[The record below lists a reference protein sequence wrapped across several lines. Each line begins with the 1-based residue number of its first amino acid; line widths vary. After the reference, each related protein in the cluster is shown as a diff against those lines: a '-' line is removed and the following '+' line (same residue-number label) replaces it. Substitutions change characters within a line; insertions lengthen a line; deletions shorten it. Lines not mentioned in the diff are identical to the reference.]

1 MTVPL
6 ALPALAARP
15 VLRHLETFGDV
26 PKSVRTLM
34 ESGVTRLL
42 DSDMI
47 ITQPQQVPD
56 AVTTGEA
63 ASSSIHA
70 AGAEMAETILPQIEA
85 EGLADHFKPLMRS
98 FVRILFGLFLSP
110 EQCERAC
117 ACIDAGN
124 HFSFLASDAGG
135 PSLSSWRS
143 VAHAEQGGIR
153 LTVDKVWGIEAHR
166 EGMAIV
172 AARGPVSFFPA
183 AYVVWPEAYRTLR
196 RTPHGDPFLEGRLQ
210 LGNVKGV
217 VSLTRDERVKSGGPA
232 VFNKYLTTVRPFF
245 VRGLMA
251 HVGWLGARDRVALDE
266 GDARVHA
273 FLSEA
278 ARVQSRAG
286 RYDVDNVHRVLAI
299 KFASN
304 EFLNDLVRKG
314 AVARFGDQRDLLAF
328 TKMEG
333 SSYHCYHALR
343 NSTKSQ

>member
-1 MTVPL
+1 MTVPH

-15 VLRHLETFGDV
+15 VLRYLETFGDV
-26 PKSVRTLM
+26 PKSVRTLI
-34 ESGVTRLL
+34 EAGVTRLL
-42 DSDMI
+42 DSEMI
-47 ITQPQQVPD
+47 ITQPRQPPA
-56 AVTTGEA
+56 AVKLGEA
-63 ASSSIHA
+63 ASSAIHA
-70 AGAEMAETILPQIEA
+70 AGADMAESILPRIEA

-117 ACIDAGN
+117 TCIDAGN
-124 HFSFLASDAGG
+124 HFSFLASDGGG
-135 PSLSSWRS
+135 PSLSSWRT
-143 VAHAEQGGIR
+143 VAQAEEGGIR

-172 AARGPVSFFPA
+172 AARLPGAFFPS

-196 RTPHGDPFLEGRLQ
+196 RTAHGEPFLEGRLQ

-217 VSLTRDERVKSGGPA
+217 VSLTRDDRVKTGGPA

-251 HVGWLGARDRVALDE
+251 HVGWLHSRDGAALDE
-266 GDARVHA
+266 TDARVHA
-273 FLSEA
+273 FLAEA
-278 ARVQSRAG
+278 ARVQSRMG
-286 RYDVDNVHRVLAI
+286 RYDIDNVHRVLAL

-328 TKMEG
+328 SKMEG

-343 NSTKSQ
+343 SSTKSQ